1 MSTSPFPDPF
11 QLWREALTKLEGNV
25 NSLVTGSM
33 DSQDMMRSVHQLSAL
48 SLGMQQAFEKAIGA
62 YFAKINLP
70 SRKDVTEL
78 AAALQRVEDKLDR
91 LLPASAAASASARRA
106 AAPGAH
112 PASAGC
118 RRTDARRCACRRT
131 AAAETGEGQDGA
143 HAAQELSDGDR
154 DEERQARRAGAR
166 RAAAPGGRAR
176 ASSAA

>member
-62 YFAKINLP
+62 YFAKVNLP

-78 AAALQRVEDKLDR
+78 AAALQRR
-91 LLPASAAASASARRA
+91 RGQARPAAAGVGCGVGIGSA

-112 PASAGC
+112 PASAG
-118 RRTDARRCACRRT
+118 
-131 AAAETGEGQDGA
+131 
-143 HAAQELSDGDR
+143 
-154 DEERQARRAGAR
+154 
-166 RAAAPGGRAR
+166 AAAPTPVDAPAAAPPPPKPAKGKTAR
-176 ASSAA
+176 TRRRS

>member
-33 DSQDMMRSVHQLSAL
+33 DSQEMMRSVHQLSAL

-62 YFAKINLP
+62 YFAKVNLP

-91 LLPASAAASASARRA
+91 LLPASAAARRRHRPRRRARRA
-106 AAPGAH
+106 PGVRRLPPHATPADAPAAAP
-112 PASAGC
+112 PP
-118 RRTDARRCACRRT
+118 R
-131 AAAETGEGQDGA
+131 ETGE
-143 HAAQELSDGDR
+143 
-154 DEERQARRAGAR
+154 ARKTAR
-166 RAAAPGGRAR
+166 TRRR
-176 ASSAA
+176 S